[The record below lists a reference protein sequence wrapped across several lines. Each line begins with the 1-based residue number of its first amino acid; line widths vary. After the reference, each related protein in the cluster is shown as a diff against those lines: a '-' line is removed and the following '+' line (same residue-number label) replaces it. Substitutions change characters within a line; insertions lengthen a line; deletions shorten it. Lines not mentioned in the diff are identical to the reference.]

1 MTGKRTKTWLAD
13 GAAQPW
19 PQELLAKKIPEARIL
34 TYGYDADVA
43 HFIKPAGQNT
53 VFEHAENL
61 NGDLTN
67 LRLQTK
73 SFHRPLIFVAH
84 SLGGLVCEQV

>member
-19 PQELLAKKIPEARIL
+19 PQELLAKEIPEARIL

-43 HFIKPAGQNT
+43 HFIKRAGQNT
-53 VFEHAENL
+53 VREHARNL
-61 NGDLTN
+61 MRDLVN
-67 LRLQTK
+67 
-73 SFHRPLIFVAH
+73 HRRKDSSQMPLMFVAH